1 MDKLVEND
9 MFQKRFPFFINKPG
23 CLIQR
28 DSPVYYSIIL
38 SFYYSIDV
46 LSRVIV
52 TITAYT
58 NAGIAAD

>member
-1 MDKLVEND
+1 MDKLVENY
-9 MFQKRFPFFINKPG
+9 MFQKRFTFFINKPG

-38 SFYYSIDV
+38 SFYYSINV

>member
-1 MDKLVEND
+1 
-9 MFQKRFPFFINKPG
+9 MFQRRFPFFINKPG

-28 DSPVYYSIIL
+28 DKPGSL
-38 SFYYSIDV
+38 FYYSINV

-58 NAGIAAD
+58 NAGIAADGIEN

>member
-1 MDKLVEND
+1 
-9 MFQKRFPFFINKPG
+9 MFQRRFPFFINKPG

-28 DSPVYYSIIL
+28 DSPVRYSIN
-38 SFYYSIDV
+38 V

>member
-28 DSPVYYSIIL
+28 TARFIIL
-38 SFYYSIDV
+38 SFYYSINV

>member
-1 MDKLVEND
+1 
-9 MFQKRFPFFINKPG
+9 MFQRRFPFFINKPG

-28 DSPVYYSIIL
+28 DSPVRYSIIL
-38 SFYYSIDV
+38 SFYYSINV